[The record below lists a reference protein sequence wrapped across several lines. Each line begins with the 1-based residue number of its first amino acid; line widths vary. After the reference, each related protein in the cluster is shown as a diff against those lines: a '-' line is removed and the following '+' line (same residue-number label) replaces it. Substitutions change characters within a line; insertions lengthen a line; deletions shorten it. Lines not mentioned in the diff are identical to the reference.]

1 MEFHVAPHPT
11 NDENVDSAPLVRCV
25 TVTDVARCVKTRRQ
39 PPPRRRS
46 PVDRT
51 HQQLQVSTDVERADK
66 AIHLWIT
73 KHKTPPRQ
81 DIIVWL
87 LERLVLVPL
96 AGSQYRVA
104 FTHELVRSS
113 TPNNRTNDV
122 PTDEIAPRSD
132 IGWDEDEL
140 PCFSAPSNDDS
151 AYNDDED
158 EDLPAFS
165 PVKRLQVQ
173 SQEFKDHHHD
183 NPNHPHEDNADELV
197 DRRHRK
203 NHVTETQGFEPSP
216 HVRASRVVEDG
227 KSPPNAWANDSWRLV
242 LELKKSKLD
251 IARAREFQRKQ
262 DVIAAARKQRLLT
275 AASKTRTHA
284 KLDKQTKKL
293 VHEATRDAIEYHK
306 VLDTIERQTKTKNI
320 QHMHEHE
327 LTTRFLRTG
336 QRQKWHKGAWLG
348 EGPFPSAAYVL
359 PPPDTLPFVYD
370 VHGRRHDAAR
380 AGDVTSQSL
389 FDAVMTKIQRE
400 AAKAGKQL
408 VAYFQRY
415 DVDRSGTLTTG
426 EFRRAL
432 VDMHVDASDE
442 QMDVLFAWFDR
453 NHTGGID
460 YGEFLWSFFNRR
472 AFAKQWKA
480 TTTTTATSRPT
491 SMTMARL
498 EQMFY
503 KHDSRHNR
511 ALTSRDFFVAMKEL
525 GFAFT
530 AMDEALLVHQFDAN
544 GDGCIDLDEFVAAF
558 SSAETDH
565 NVQNERKD
573 GHPPR
578 SVDHSKPHQNVQQ
591 QPTVTPSRTKPRT
604 QTTATRRTTS
614 STTPTTIQ
622 ADMDELA
629 RIQRRLHSL
638 LQQ

>member
-11 NDENVDSAPLVRCV
+11 NG
-25 TVTDVARCVKTRRQ
+25 THMKTSIR
-39 PPPRRRS
+39 
-46 PVDRT
+46 
-51 HQQLQVSTDVERADK
+51 L
-66 AIHLWIT
+66 
-73 KHKTPPRQ
+73 
-81 DIIVWL
+81 IV
-87 LERLVLVPL
+87 
-96 AGSQYRVA
+96 
-104 FTHELVRSS
+104 
-113 TPNNRTNDV
+113 
-122 PTDEIAPRSD
+122 D

-165 PVKRLQVQ
+165 P
-173 SQEFKDHHHD
+173 
-183 NPNHPHEDNADELV
+183 
-197 DRRHRK
+197 
-203 NHVTETQGFEPSP
+203 
-216 HVRASRVVEDG
+216 
-227 KSPPNAWANDSWRLV
+227 SPPNAWANDSWRLV

-306 VLDTIERQTKTKNI
+306 VRRLPPDSSIPTSSPHIHQVLDTIERQTKTKNI

-408 VAYFQRY
+408 VAYFQR
-415 DVDRSGTLTTG
+415 
-426 EFRRAL
+426 
-432 VDMHVDASDE
+432 DE

-460 YGEFLWSFFNRR
+460 YGE
-472 AFAKQWKA
+472 
-480 TTTTTATSRPT
+480 
-491 SMTMARL
+491 
-498 EQMFY
+498 
-503 KHDSRHNR
+503 
-511 ALTSRDFFVAMKEL
+511 V
-525 GFAFT
+525 
-530 AMDEALLVHQFDAN
+530 
-544 GDGCIDLDEFVAAF
+544 
-558 SSAETDH
+558 
-565 NVQNERKD
+565 
-573 GHPPR
+573 
-578 SVDHSKPHQNVQQ
+578 
-591 QPTVTPSRTKPRT
+591 
-604 QTTATRRTTS
+604 
-614 STTPTTIQ
+614 
-622 ADMDELA
+622 
-629 RIQRRLHSL
+629 RRLIVPIHLSSLESL
-638 LQQ
+638 L